1 MADFTYEEVMTALRN
16 ADASGDTEGATRLA
30 EIASSMSAKVGA
42 DATAEKPSYLAEAA
56 RKGLTSFPSKVYGAF
71 KGALSGTGQTGAQQA
86 AKESQEAMVGML
98 GGTGAKPENL
108 GQRIL
113 ASGVESLAS
122 PETYFLPSAKFI
134 ETAGML
140 AKPALKGVEAFVTG
154 SGAEAGGTAGEFAGR
169 KIGGESGAQVGRV
182 AGALGGGMMSSVAL
196 GTVPRT
202 AAIASNVA
210 EPIANR
216 VKRYVDTFKGQ
227 TPEDQFAKEANRH
240 VENIFIAAASSDP
253 NFLRVI
259 EEAAA
264 AQKATGVKLPLNS
277 LLKDNPVINNY
288 ISSLASSNPEFRK
301 IYSANFE
308 AAEQALRARS
318 DKMFGRPQEAGA
330 VLGGEKDLD
339 IAGAVARRQQALSK
353 QAMAASTPIKPVD
366 PFEFGAKVVDVT
378 DAAEK
383 SAKASTT
390 PLYTKAFEIGR
401 SKGVGLSEDAVGD
414 IYGYVAGEKA
424 NDVFK
429 TFPSIYGKV
438 VSAFKPK
445 VTEGA
450 NLVDEFGKPL
460 GSQTGERFAAAT
472 LEDLDSLKRE
482 VNNQLRRTRTD
493 SEVRLLTELKGKV
506 NQHINELDPAFRDAY
521 RAADA
526 EYLKRVGLPFNEET
540 INMIARAKFDENVVP
555 LLTKNKST
563 LSQFLDATG
572 NNGKALAEQAFI
584 SDLHKSAVKDGV
596 LVPGAAKKWL
606 ADNNSALSMM
616 PDVRDRVNELT
627 KNVQEL
633 TNAKSALDS
642 KFIKNAQDRIAQ
654 VEGMTP
660 QQIVNRLYS
669 EQGYADK
676 LVGGLNKTLGFSG
689 QQAVSQDGLKAIRSF
704 LLDDI
709 ISSGKPIEVLND
721 RSKAAVLN
729 RVFGPTYA
737 DQVKKLAVIAD
748 RLTFDPANVVINA
761 KTVDKDLIEAI
772 TGSSPQRAYSLL
784 VTNPVV
790 SKEVAFI
797 SLLNRYFNKQATE
810 ATNKEMQKVLLDTE
824 MAAGIF
830 KSLQQR
836 GKINFDEFRQAAQKT
851 AKKTGMDFAEMLLKD
866 MRAGAVRSGAAMD
879 EEQQ

>member
-42 DATAEKPSYLAEAA
+42 DATADKPSYLAEAA

-86 AKESQEAMVGML
+86 ARQSQEAMIGML

-122 PETYFLPSAKFI
+122 PETYVLPSAKFI

-182 AGALGGGMMSSVAL
+182 SGALGGGMMSSVAL

-339 IAGAVARRQQALSK
+339 ITGAVARRQQALSK
-353 QAMAASTPIKPVD
+353 QAMAASSPIKPVD

-378 DAAEK
+378 DTAEK
-383 SAKASTT
+383 AAKASTT

-401 SKGVGLSEDAVGD
+401 AKGVGLSENAVGD
-414 IYGYVAGEKA
+414 IYDFVVGSKS
-424 NDVFK
+424 NDIFK

-438 VSAFKPK
+438 KSTFSPRQGPSFDAYLFPVSTRKFDA
-445 VTEGA
+445 A
-450 NLVDEFGKPL
+450 PL
-460 GSQTGERFAAAT
+460 E
-472 LEDLDSLKRE
+472 ELDSLKRE
-482 VNNQLRRTRTD
+482 VNSQLRLTKTD
-493 SEVRLLTELKGKV
+493 SEIRLLTELKGKI
-506 NQHINELDPAFRDAY
+506 NQHINELDPEFKAAY
-521 RAADA
+521 RAADS

-606 ADNNSALSMM
+606 ADNESALNVI
-616 PDVRDRVNELT
+616 PDVRERIQGLT
-627 KNVQEL
+627 KNVQQL

-642 KFIKNAQDRIAQ
+642 KFIRNAQDRIAQ

-660 QQIVNRLYS
+660 QQIVNKLYS

-676 LVGGLNKTLGFSG
+676 LVGGINKTLGFSG

-737 DQVKKLAVIAD
+737 DQVKKLAVVAD

>member
-1 MADFTYEEVMTALRN
+1 MPTYTIDGVKFKSDVPLSNEEL
-16 ADASGDTEGATRLA
+16 EELA
-30 EIASSMSAKVGA
+30 GEKVGA
-42 DATAEKPSYLAEAA
+42 DNAASKSSYLAEAA
-56 RKGLTSFPSKVYGAF
+56 RKGITGFPSKVYGAF
-71 KGALSGTGQTGAQQA
+71 KGALTGTGQTGAQQA
-86 AKESQEAMVGML
+86 TRQSQEVMASML
-98 GGTGAKPENL
+98 GGTGAKPETM
-108 GQRIL
+108 GQKIL

-122 PETYFLPSAKFI
+122 PETYVLPSAKFI
-134 ETAGML
+134 EAAGML
-140 AKPALKGVEAFVTG
+140 AKPALKSVEAFVTG
-154 SGAEAGGTAGEFAGR
+154 SGAEAGGIAGEFAGK
-169 KIGGESGAQVGRV
+169 KIGGEAGAQAGRV

-196 GTVPRT
+196 GAVPRT

-210 EPIANR
+210 EPIVNR
-216 VKRYVDTFKGQ
+216 LKSQIEKLKGV
-227 TPEDQFAKEANRH
+227 TIEDQYAKEVNRH
-240 VENIFIAAASSDP
+240 IENIFIAAASSDP

-301 IYSANFE
+301 VYSANFE
-308 AAEQALRARS
+308 AAENALRARA

-330 VLGGEKDLD
+330 IIGGEKNLD
-339 IAGAVARRQQALSK
+339 IAGAVARRQQSLSK
-353 QAMAASTPIKPVD
+353 QAEIVSAPIKPVD

-378 DAAEK
+378 DASEK
-383 SAKASTT
+383 AAKASTT
-390 PLYTKAFEIGR
+390 PLYNKAFDIGR

-424 NDVFK
+424 NDIFT
-429 TFPSIYGKV
+429 TFPNIYRKV
-438 VSAFKPK
+438 TTAFKPK
-445 VTEGA
+445 VTEGE
-450 NLVDEFGKPL
+450 NLVDEFGNPL

-482 VNNQLRRTRTD
+482 VNLQLRKAKD
-493 SEVRLLTELKGKV
+493 GKEVRLLTELKGKV
-506 NQHINELDPAFRDAY
+506 NQHIDELDPAFRDAY
-521 RAADA
+521 READA

-563 LSQFLDATG
+563 LSQFVDATG
-572 NNGKALAEQAFI
+572 NNGKVLAEQAFI

-606 ADNNSALSMM
+606 ADNESALHIM
-616 PDVRDRVNELT
+616 PDVRERIKGLT

-660 QQIVNRLYS
+660 QQIVSKLYA

-676 LVGGLNKTLGFSG
+676 LVGRLNNTLGFSG

-709 ISSGKPIEVLND
+709 ISSGKPLEVLND
-721 RSKAAVLN
+721 RSKSAVLN

-737 DQVKKLAVIAD
+737 DQVKKLALVAD
-748 RLTFDPANVVINA
+748 RLTFDPANVVVNA
-761 KTVDKDLIEAI
+761 KTVDKDIIEAI

-790 SKEVAFI
+790 SKEVALI

-810 ATNKEMQKVLLDTE
+810 ATNKEMNKVLLDTE

-836 GKINFDEFRQAAQKT
+836 GKINYDDFRQAAQNV

-866 MRAGAVRSGAAMD
+866 LRAGAVRSGVGMD
-879 EEQQ
+879 EEQ

>member
-1 MADFTYEEVMTALRN
+1 MPTYTVDGVKYKSDVPLTDEELEEL
-16 ADASGDTEGATRLA
+16 ASP
-30 EIASSMSAKVGA
+30 KVGA
-42 DATAEKPSYLAEAA
+42 DSAVTKPSYLAEAA
-56 RKGLTSFPSKVYGAF
+56 RKGITGFPSKVYGAF
-71 KGALSGTGQTGAQQA
+71 KGALTGTGQTGAQQA
-86 AKESQEAMVGML
+86 VRESQESMMGML
-98 GGTGAKPENL
+98 GGTGAKPETM
-108 GQRIL
+108 GQKIL

-122 PETYFLPSAKFI
+122 PETYVMPSAKFI

-140 AKPALKGVEAFVTG
+140 TKPVLKGVEAFVTG
-154 SGAEAGGTAGEFAGR
+154 SGAEAGGTAGEFAGK
-169 KIGGESGAQVGRV
+169 KIGGETGAQVGRV
-182 AGALGGGMMSSVAL
+182 AGALGGGMLSSVAL
-196 GTVPRT
+196 GGVPRT
-202 AAIASNVA
+202 ATIASNVA
-210 EPIANR
+210 EPIIN
-216 VKRYVDTFKGQ
+216 KLKSQLDKFKGV
-227 TPEDQFAKEANRH
+227 TAEDQYAKEANRH

-301 IYSANFE
+301 VYSANFE
-308 AAEQALRARS
+308 AAENALRARA
-318 DKMFGRPQEAGA
+318 DKMFGRPQDAGA

-339 IAGAVARRQQALSK
+339 ITGAVARRQQALSRK
-353 QAMAASTPIKPVD
+353 AAAASAPIKPVD

-383 SAKASTT
+383 AAKASTT

-424 NDVFK
+424 NDIFK

-450 NLVDEFGKPL
+450 NLIDEMGRPL

-482 VNNQLRRTRTD
+482 VNSQLRRTKTD
-493 SEVRLLTELKGKV
+493 AEVRLLTELKGKV
-506 NQHINELDPAFRDAY
+506 NQHIDELDPAFRDAY

-563 LSQFLDATG
+563 LSQFIDATG
-572 NNGKALAEQAFI
+572 NNGKALAEQAFV

-596 LVPGAAKKWL
+596 LIPSAAKKWL
-606 ADNNSALSMM
+606 ADNESALQII
-616 PDVRDRVNELT
+616 PDARERIQGLT
-627 KNVQEL
+627 KNVQQL

-642 KFIKNAQDRIAQ
+642 KFIRNAQDRIAQ

-660 QQIVNRLYS
+660 QQIVNKLYS

-676 LVGGLNKTLGFSG
+676 LVGRLNTTLGFSG

-721 RSKAAVLN
+721 RTKAAVLN

-737 DQVKKLAVIAD
+737 DQVKKLAVVAD

-797 SLLNRYFNKQATE
+797 SLLNRYFNKQATD

-836 GKINFDEFRQAAQKT
+836 GKINFEDFRQAAQST
-851 AKKTGMDFAEMLLKD
+851 AKKTGMDFAEMLVKD
-866 MRAGAVRSGAAMD
+866 LRAGAVRAGVGMD